1 MAYDPT
7 EAGNR
12 AVHAIAY
19 SDGSNKILDIFG
31 TAGSQPKVLVEF
43 QSIDGQSWIP
53 FTPGK
58 NFIFGD
64 ELPITGHLQQHHYGI
79 VGAVNNIDL
88 AEGQV
93 ISAGQSQT
101 ATLFCAV
108 PERQVN
114 TPSFSGYA

>member
-1 MAYDPT
+1 MGSFTFSNAPTAIAANRNAVVSMAYDPT

-64 ELPITGHLQQHHYGI
+64 GMQG
-79 VGAVNNIDL
+79 
-88 AEGQV
+88 
-93 ISAGQSQT
+93 
-101 ATLFCAV
+101 
-108 PERQVN
+108 N
-114 TPSFSGYA
+114 T